1 MILNMRAGGLFR
13 VGGIFIIA
21 LLAALMLGPRPAFA
35 LTINEVVRDL
45 ACPCICPL
53 VLEDCN
59 MSCGLAWKEEVGKMI
74 KSGMTKQ
81 EIIDN
86 FVSRY
91 GESARLTTYQRVQGK
106 LYQYTRS
113 FGTLDW
119 GVLWGGIAIWL
130 VVLFGGLYFGVRR
143 LFFKANV

>member
-1 MILNMRAGGLFR
+1 MILNMRAGGLFI
-13 VGGIFIIA
+13 GA

-59 MSCGLAWKEEVGKMI
+59 MSCGLAWKEEVGEMI
-74 KSGMTKQ
+74 KKGMTKQ
-81 EIIDN
+81 EIIDD

-91 GESARLTTYQRVQGK
+91 GDSARLTTYQKFQGK
-106 LYQYTRS
+106 IYQYTRS

-119 GVLWGGIAIWL
+119 AVLWGGIGIWL
-130 VVLFGGLYFGVRR
+130 MVMFGGFYFGVRK
-143 LFFKANV
+143 LFFKSDA